1 MEVFDRLVTDHTRRL
16 VGGLIETAKAEGA
29 ELSLADGER
38 LTRLCAASPLTLRIL
53 QQQPAGVE
61 KVLSPRGT
69 TRKRRRA
76 RLTEQLAPIS
86 GSPDE
91 NLTAL
96 RQAHRVELARLA
108 LHHLEHGES
117 ILELSEDISDMADAT
132 LNRTFE
138 ITEKTV
144 ESERGPK
151 PPDSSMAVLALGKHG
166 GEELN
171 FSSDVDLM
179 FVYRVDDP
187 EREGD
192 DAAKWYD
199 RQASLLCNELQTV
212 TANGFLYRV
221 DTRLRP
227 EGTRGALVPSILAVE
242 IYYHNFGELWER
254 QALLKLRPVAGGRAL
269 GRDVA
274 KLLEPFTH
282 RKYIDEV
289 GIAETLRTMDRTRKR
304 MGERYTLEEE
314 RQRDIKIRRG
324 GIRDV
329 EFVSQ
334 GIQILYGGQ
343 YPEVRVSNTATALQR
358 MFESGLLHSHD
369 HRTLTEGYALL
380 RRVEH
385 ALQIREGR
393 QNYQI
398 PQETEQLEPYAWIAG
413 FEDSA
418 ALREALD
425 VTCERIHD
433 IYRGIFGRDEWKDRT
448 SVLLDESTATEESLT
463 VLTEHGFIEP
473 KAACNRL
480 RRLATDTEHTYLQAK
495 TQRRFQAIL
504 PRLLACAS
512 EESEPDRC
520 LQQFERILGGVG
532 SRSAFYDIM
541 KDQPQSMQILIA
553 VAGGSEFLTECL
565 HRNPS
570 LIETLGR
577 QSYLRDAL
585 TEEALSDYGREL
597 ALAHPGEEPLER
609 LVRLRNG
616 AEMRVGV
623 RFLLRLSELGSI
635 VSELSVL
642 AELILKELYEASR
655 IEPDVTEE
663 DDLLVVGLGK
673 LGGRELN
680 IASDLDLACF
690 YGDPGGGDPA
700 RALTRSSNEYYNQWV
715 RRLLEL
721 GGKRFSRGTL
731 YELDLRLRPYGRN
744 SPQATTLDSLAEYFR
759 DKAWF
764 WERMA
769 YSRARPV
776 QGAPR
781 WRKAFETWREEAIF
795 GPGFTPQN
803 LMDLHDMR
811 KRIERQKGSQVIKA
825 GPGGLIDVEFASQ
838 AVALAHGTEHPGLRE
853 GSTVHLLEEAARLG
867 LVDPVRAESLVKGY
881 LFLRDI
887 ENRIR
892 LIKHASLDSLPEGE
906 AELDAVARRIFPPD
920 SSERTGAALVA
931 RVQSVT
937 SSLRQDYVAVL
948 EAIL

>member
-1 MEVFDRLVTDHTRRL
+1 MLDFFHLGLGSLDSAVA
-16 VGGLIETAKAEGA
+16 GLIDYESERQARKLILIPSESQAPVAVREALGSVFQNIYAEGYPDPSIHGA
-29 ELSLADGER
+29 PQHAILDYGVQLSQYRRYSDR
-38 LTRLCAASPLTLRIL
+38 RYYK
-53 QQQPAGVE
+53 GVE
-61 KVLSPRGT
+61 YVNVLEALA
-69 TRKRRRA
+69 RRRA
-76 RLTEQLAPIS
+76 AEAFATDMVPPEEIWANVQPLS
-86 GSPDE
+86 GSPA
-91 NLTAL
+91 N
-96 RQAHRVELARLA
+96 
-108 LHHLEHGES
+108 
-117 ILELSEDISDMADAT
+117 
-132 LNRTFE
+132 N
-138 ITEKTV
+138 
-144 ESERGPK
+144 
-151 PPDSSMAVLALGKHG
+151 AVYA
-166 GEELN
+166 
-171 FSSDVDLM
+171 
-179 FVYRVDDP
+179 
-187 EREGD
+187 
-192 DAAKWYD
+192 
-199 RQASLLCNELQTV
+199 
-212 TANGFLYRV
+212 
-221 DTRLRP
+221 
-227 EGTRGALVPSILAVE
+227 ALVPPGSTVM
-242 IYYHNFGELWER
+242 G
-254 QALLKLRPVAGGRAL
+254 
-269 GRDVA
+269 
-274 KLLEPFTH
+274 
-282 RKYIDEV
+282 
-289 GIAETLRTMDRTRKR
+289 MD
-304 MGERYTLEEE
+304 
-314 RQRDIKIRRG
+314 
-324 GIRDV
+324 
-329 EFVSQ
+329 
-334 GIQILYGGQ
+334 
-343 YPEVRVSNTATALQR
+343 
-358 MFESGLLHSHD
+358 LLHGGH
-369 HRTLTEGYALL
+369 LTHGSPANRSGKLYDI
-380 RRVEH
+380 VSYG
-385 ALQIREGR
+385 ID
-393 QNYQI
+393 
-398 PQETEQLEPYAWIAG
+398 QETEQLEPYAWIAG

-700 RALTRSSNEYYNQWV
+700 RALTRSSNEYYNPWV